1 MNDDLPVPE
10 HASDDDVPKQNF
22 SRLDMDRRGALR
34 CLGWSGAGLVWAVS
48 GGVPRLLSASSS
60 AFAAELAASSFA
72 FAQIS
77 DSHIGF
83 GKEPNSEPGATLQA
97 ALAQLRATRPA
108 FLLHTGD
115 VSHLSK
121 PEEFDTAAQ
130 LMRASGFETHYVP
143 GEHDVLG
150 DDTQLFF
157 KRFTPSAPQGWY
169 SFDHTGV
176 HFVALVN
183 VLNFKAGGL
192 GNIGDEQLRWLAD
205 DLRGKSD
212 STPIVV
218 FTHIPLWSVYPGW
231 GWATDDGDKALA
243 LLRRFGSVTVLNGHI
258 HQVLQKVEGN
268 IVFHSAMSTAY
279 PQPAPGQAAGP
290 GPLKV
295 PAAQLRSVLGTSA
308 FEWKSGGAGF
318 SIAEHTLDGVANTA
332 AIAMH
337 AREAG

>member
-1 MNDDLPVPE
+1 MNDDPSTKPPT
-10 HASDDDVPKQNF
+10 APGDDVANK
-22 SRLDMDRRGALR
+22 RLQHRNLDRRSALR
-34 CLGWSGAGLVWAVS
+34 CLAWSGVGLVWTVS
-48 GGVPRLLSASSS
+48 GGVPRLLSVSSS
-60 AFAAELAASSFA
+60 AYAAELAASSFA

-83 GKEPNSEPGATLQA
+83 SKEPNSDPGATLQA
-97 ALAQLRATRPA
+97 ALERLRATRPA

-115 VSHLSK
+115 VTHLSK

-130 LMRASGFETHYVP
+130 LMRAGGFETHYVP

-150 DDTQLFF
+150 DDTQQFF
-157 KRFTPSAPQGWY
+157 RRFTPKAPNGWY
-169 SFDHTGV
+169 SFDHSGV

-218 FTHIPLWSVYPGW
+218 FTHIPLWSVYPSW
-231 GWATDDGDKALA
+231 GWATDDADKALA

-258 HQVLQKVEGN
+258 HQALQKVEGN
-268 IVFHSAMSTAY
+268 VVFHSAMSTAY

-295 PAAQLRSVLGTSA
+295 PAEQLRSVLGTSS
-308 FEWKSGGAGF
+308 FDWKSSPANF
-318 SIAEHTLDGVANTA
+318 VIAEHTLDSA
-332 AIAMH
+332 A
-337 AREAG
+337 GST